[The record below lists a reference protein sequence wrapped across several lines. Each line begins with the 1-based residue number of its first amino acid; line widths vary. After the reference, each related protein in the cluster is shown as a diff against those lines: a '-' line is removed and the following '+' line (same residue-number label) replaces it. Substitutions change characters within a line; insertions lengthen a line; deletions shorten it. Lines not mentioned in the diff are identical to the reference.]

1 VSEGII
7 VIASEAKQS
16 RIQDWIASELTLL
29 AMTEKESRMPW
40 LEALTLVG
48 AHARLEPL
56 SHAHLEGLVEAVK
69 DGELWKL
76 WYTWIPKP
84 EDMGKE
90 IDRRLN
96 LQKAGSMLP
105 FTVFDS
111 SGKVVGMTTYMNVDA
126 ANRRVEIGSTWYAK
140 KVQRTPLNTQC
151 KLLLLTHAFEK
162 LDCIAVEFR
171 THFFNHQ
178 SRRGIERL
186 GAKLDG
192 ILRNHQIAPNGT
204 LRDTV
209 VYSII
214 VSEWPTV
221 KAHLIYQLH
230 ERSH

>member
-1 VSEGII
+1 
-7 VIASEAKQS
+7 
-16 RIQDWIASELTLL
+16 
-29 AMTEKESRMPW
+29 MPW
-40 LEALTLVG
+40 PEPVTLKG

-56 SHAHLEGLVEAVK
+56 SHQHLDSLTEAVK

-76 WYTWIPKP
+76 WYTLIPRP

-90 IDRRLN
+90 IERRLS
-96 LQKAGSMLP
+96 LQAAGSMLP
-105 FTVFDS
+105 FTVFDAA
-111 SGKVVGMTTYMNVDA
+111 GKIAGMTTYMNVDA

-140 KVQRTPLNTQC
+140 SVQRSALNTQC
-151 KLLLLTHAFEK
+151 KLLLLAHAFDK

-192 ILRNHQIAPNGT
+192 ILRNHQLATNGT

-214 VSEWPTV
+214 ASEWPTV
-221 KAHLIYQLH
+221 RAHLTYQLN
-230 ERSH
+230 EKPR